1 MEQQGKKKEWAT
13 PELLVLVRSH
23 PEEAVLTACKF
34 FTASPGQPEAANGWC
49 ALNVP
54 LCATTCELGAP
65 S

>member
-1 MEQQGKKKEWAT
+1 MEQQGEKKRWVV

-34 FTASPGQPEAANGWC
+34 FPPSSGALDFFSACAAISG
-49 ALNVP
+49 
-54 LCATTCELGAP
+54 CATTCEAGAP